1 MDTCVRIYEKDGIL
15 YRRAIVNDVI
25 DDTFSVYDII
35 REAGE
40 MKSVSGKRLFSYVED
55 VVLYRRLL
63 EDNPNIVALDGGEI
77 VGYCISDVS
86 QLSLCNM
93 ISAIEASLVNPGAEG
108 YAEGTQMVNPDWRIE
123 GTYTDYKRLVKGD
136 SFIFK
141 TYSVRR
147 KAQGRGIGYEMGK
160 HLLKHMYSVGKRYGY
175 VTVHPENTTSIRI
188 LSKLGFVFL
197 WRNESLYGG
206 QPRLIGILDMDRA
219 KDKVETESWD
229 D

>member
-35 REAGE
+35 KEAGE
-40 MKSVSGKRLFSYVED
+40 MKSASGKRLFSYVED
-55 VVLYRRLL
+55 VDLYRRLL
-63 EDNPNIVALDGGEI
+63 EGNPNVVALDSGEI

-86 QLSLCNM
+86 QPSLCKL
-93 ISAIEASLVNPGAEG
+93 ISAIEASLVNPGADG
-108 YAEGTQMVNPDWRIE
+108 YVEGTQRVNPDWRIK
-123 GTYTDYKRLVKGD
+123 GTYTDSRRLTRGD

-141 TYSVRR
+141 TYSVKR

-160 HLLKHMYSVGKRYGY
+160 QILKHIYNAGKRYGY
-175 VTVHPENTTSIRI
+175 VTVHPENSASINI

-219 KDKVETESWD
+219 KV
-229 D
+229 

>member
-15 YRRAIVNDVI
+15 YRRAIIDDII

-40 MKSVSGKRLFSYVED
+40 MKSASGKRLFFYVED
-55 VVLYRRLL
+55 VDLYRRLL
-63 EDNPNIVALDGGEI
+63 EGNPNVVALDSGEI

-86 QLSLCNM
+86 QPSLCKL

-108 YAEGTQMVNPDWRIE
+108 YAEGTQRVNPDWRIE
-123 GTYTDYKRLVKGD
+123 GTYTDSRRLTKGD

-141 TYSVRR
+141 TYSVKR

-160 HLLKHMYSVGKRYGY
+160 QILKHMYNAGKRYGY
-175 VTVHPENTTSIRI
+175 VAVHPENSASINI

-197 WRNESLYGG
+197 WRNECLYGG

-219 KDKVETESWD
+219 KV
-229 D
+229 

>member
-1 MDTCVRIYEKDGIL
+1 METCVRIHEKNGIL
-15 YRRAIVNDVI
+15 YRRAIIDDII
-25 DDTFSVYDII
+25 DDTFSVYNII

-40 MKSVSGKRLFSYVED
+40 MKSASGKRLFFYVED
-55 VVLYRRLL
+55 VDLYRRLL
-63 EDNPNIVALDGGEI
+63 EGNPNVVALDSGEI

-86 QLSLCNM
+86 QPSLCKL

-108 YAEGTQMVNPDWRIE
+108 YAEGTQRVNPDWRIE
-123 GTYTDYKRLVKGD
+123 GTYTDSRRLTKGD

-141 TYSVRR
+141 TYSVKR

-160 HLLKHMYSVGKRYGY
+160 QILKHMYNAGKRYGY
-175 VTVHPENTTSIRI
+175 VAVHPENSASINI

-197 WRNESLYGG
+197 WRNECLYGG

-219 KDKVETESWD
+219 KV
-229 D
+229 

>member
-15 YRRAIVNDVI
+15 YRRAIIDDII
-25 DDTFSVYDII
+25 DDTFSVYNII

-40 MKSVSGKRLFSYVED
+40 MKSASGKRLFYYVED
-55 VVLYRRLL
+55 VDLYRRLL
-63 EDNPNIVALDGGEI
+63 KGNPNVVALDSGEI

-86 QLSLCNM
+86 QPSLCKL

-108 YAEGTQMVNPDWRIE
+108 TQRVNPDWRIE
-123 GTYTDYKRLVKGD
+123 GTYTDSRRLTKGD

-141 TYSVRR
+141 TYSVKR

-160 HLLKHMYSVGKRYGY
+160 QILKHMYNAGKRYGY
-175 VTVHPENTTSIRI
+175 VAVHPENSTSINI

-197 WRNESLYGG
+197 WRNECLYGG
-206 QPRLIGILDMDRA
+206 QPRLIGILDMDKA
-219 KDKVETESWD
+219 KV
-229 D
+229 

>member
-15 YRRAIVNDVI
+15 YRRAIIDDII
-25 DDTFSVYDII
+25 DDTFSVYNII

-40 MKSVSGKRLFSYVED
+40 MKSASGKRLFYYVED
-55 VVLYRRLL
+55 VDLYRRLL
-63 EDNPNIVALDGGEI
+63 KGNPNVVALDSGEI

-86 QLSLCNM
+86 QPSLCKL

-108 YAEGTQMVNPDWRIE
+108 YAEGTQRVNPDWRIE
-123 GTYTDYKRLVKGD
+123 GTYTDWKRFMCGD

-141 TYSVRR
+141 TYSVTR

-160 HLLKHMYSVGKRYGY
+160 QILKHMYSAGKRYGY
-175 VTVHPENTTSIRI
+175 VAVHPENLASINI

-197 WRNESLYGG
+197 WRNENLYGG
-206 QPRLIGILDMDRA
+206 QPRLIGILDMSRSLR
-219 KDKVETESWD
+219 VG
-229 D
+229 

>member
-1 MDTCVRIYEKDGIL
+1 METCVRIHEKDGIL
-15 YRRAIVNDVI
+15 YRRAIIDDFI

-40 MKSVSGKRLFSYVED
+40 VRTASGKRLFFYIED
-55 VVLYRRLL
+55 VDLYRRLL
-63 EDNPNIVALDGGEI
+63 KGNPNVVALDSGKI

-86 QLSLCNM
+86 QPSLCKL

-108 YAEGTQMVNPDWRIE
+108 TQRVNPDWRIE
-123 GTYTDYKRLVKGD
+123 GTYTDSKRLTKGD

-141 TYSVRR
+141 TYSVKR
-147 KAQGRGIGYEMGK
+147 KSQGRGIGYEMGK
-160 HLLKHMYSVGKRYGY
+160 QILKHMYSAGKRYGY
-175 VTVHPENTTSIRI
+175 VTVHPENTASIKI

-206 QPRLIGILDMDRA
+206 QPRLIGILDMSRSLR
-219 KDKVETESWD
+219 VG
-229 D
+229 

>member
-40 MKSVSGKRLFSYVED
+40 MKSASGKRLFFYVED
-55 VVLYRRLL
+55 VDLYRRLL
-63 EDNPNIVALDGGEI
+63 EGNPNVVALDSGEI

-86 QLSLCNM
+86 QPSLCKL
-93 ISAIEASLVNPGAEG
+93 ISAIEASLVNPGADG
-108 YAEGTQMVNPDWRIE
+108 YAEGTQRVNPDWRIE
-123 GTYTDYKRLVKGD
+123 GTYTDSKRLTRGD
-136 SFIFK
+136 SFILK
-141 TYSVRR
+141 TYSVKR
-147 KAQGRGIGYEMGK
+147 KAQGKGIGYEMGK
-160 HLLKHMYSVGKRYGY
+160 QILKHMYNAGKRYGY
-175 VTVHPENTTSIRI
+175 VTVHPENSTSINI

-197 WRNESLYGG
+197 WRNECLFGG

-219 KDKVETESWD
+219 KV
-229 D
+229 

>member
-35 REAGE
+35 REVGE
-40 MKSVSGKRLFSYVED
+40 MKSASGKRLFFYVED
-55 VVLYRRLL
+55 VDLYRRLL
-63 EDNPNIVALDGGEI
+63 EGNPNVVALDSGEI

-86 QLSLCNM
+86 QSGICNM
-93 ISAIEASLVNPGAEG
+93 ISAIEASAVNQGEG
-108 YAEGTQMVNPDWRIE
+108 YVDGRPKVNPDWRIE
-123 GTYTDYKRLVKGD
+123 GTYTDCKRLVYGD

-141 TYSVRR
+141 TYSVKR

-160 HLLKHMYSVGKRYGY
+160 QILKHMYNAGKRYGY
-175 VTVHPENTTSIRI
+175 VTVHPENSASIKI

-219 KDKVETESWD
+219 KV
-229 D
+229 

>member
-1 MDTCVRIYEKDGIL
+1 METCVRIYEKDGIL

-40 MKSVSGKRLFSYVED
+40 MKSASGKRLFYYVED
-55 VVLYRRLL
+55 VDLYRRLL
-63 EDNPNIVALDGGEI
+63 KGNPNVVALDSGEI

-86 QLSLCNM
+86 QPSLCKL
-93 ISAIEASLVNPGAEG
+93 ISAIEASLVNPGADR
-108 YAEGTQMVNPDWRIE
+108 YVEGTQRVNPDWRIE
-123 GTYTDYKRLVKGD
+123 GTYTDSRRLTKGD

-141 TYSVRR
+141 TYSVKR

-160 HLLKHMYSVGKRYGY
+160 QILKHMYNAGKRYGY
-175 VTVHPENTTSIRI
+175 VTVHPENSASINI

-197 WRNESLYGG
+197 WRNENLYGG
-206 QPRLIGILDMDRA
+206 QPRLIGILDMSRSLR
-219 KDKVETESWD
+219 VG
-229 D
+229 

>member
-1 MDTCVRIYEKDGIL
+1 METCVRIHEKDGIL
-15 YRRAIVNDVI
+15 YRRAIIDDII
-25 DDTFSVYDII
+25 DDTFSVYNII

-40 MKSVSGKRLFSYVED
+40 MRSASGKRLFFYVED
-55 VVLYRRLL
+55 VDLYRRLL
-63 EDNPNIVALDGGEI
+63 KGNPNVVALDSGEI

-86 QLSLCNM
+86 QPSLCKL

-108 YAEGTQMVNPDWRIE
+108 TQRVNPDWRIE
-123 GTYTDYKRLVKGD
+123 GTYTDWKRFMCGD

-141 TYSVRR
+141 TYSVKR

-160 HLLKHMYSVGKRYGY
+160 QILKHMYNAGKRYGY
-175 VTVHPENTTSIRI
+175 VTVHPENSASINI

-197 WRNESLYGG
+197 WRNENLYGG

-219 KDKVETESWD
+219 KV
-229 D
+229 

>member
-15 YRRAIVNDVI
+15 YRRAIIDDII
-25 DDTFSVYDII
+25 DDTFSVYNII
-35 REAGE
+35 KKAGE
-40 MKSVSGKRLFSYVED
+40 LRSVSGKRLFFYVED
-55 VVLYRRLL
+55 VDLYRRLL
-63 EDNPNIVALDGGEI
+63 KGNPNVVALDSGEI

-86 QLSLCNM
+86 QLSLCKL

-108 YAEGTQMVNPDWRIE
+108 TQRVNPDWRIE
-123 GTYTDYKRLVKGD
+123 GTYTDSRRLTKGD

-141 TYSVRR
+141 TYSVKR

-160 HLLKHMYSVGKRYGY
+160 QILKHMYNAGKRYGY
-175 VTVHPENTTSIRI
+175 VVVHPENSASINI

-197 WRNESLYGG
+197 WRNECLYGG

-219 KDKVETESWD
+219 KV
-229 D
+229 